1 VDVEVITLGLTY
13 LTELGLDDTELH
25 LNSVGCPAC
34 RPRHR
39 EELVAFLSGKLDCLC
54 RDCQNRYEVNP
65 LRVLDCKEERCQ
77 AETKDA
83 PVMVNFL
90 CDECRAHFATVQEQ
104 LTALEVGF
112 VLNPRLVRGLDY
124 YTKTAFEIM
133 HGALGAQNVLLGGG
147 RYDGLVEQC
156 GGDPTPGIGFGSG
169 IERALLVLEQTGRTL
184 SLAERRPVF
193 LAAVSDPE
201 QRQAQALALTLRR
214 AGVGV
219 EVDHKGRSL
228 KAQLRAAN
236 RLQAA
241 AAVFLREENLA
252 QGFVTLRQMDNGT
265 QEEVA
270 LEELVQRLKK
280 PGN

>member
-13 LTELGLDDTELH
+13 LSELGLDDTELH

-39 EELVAFLSGKLDCLC
+39 EELVAFLSGKLDRLC
-54 RDCQNRYEVNP
+54 RDCYHRSEVNP

-77 AETKDA
+77 AETADA
-83 PVMVNFL
+83 PVMVDFL
-90 CDECRAHFATVQEQ
+90 CDECREHFAAVQEQ
-104 LTALEVGF
+104 LTALGVEF

-124 YTKTAFEIM
+124 YTKTAFEVM

-156 GGDPTPGIGFGSG
+156 GGDTTPGIGFGSG

-184 SLAERRPVF
+184 PLAERRPVF
-193 LAAVSDPE
+193 LAAVSDAE
-201 QRQAQALALTLRR
+201 RRQAQALALRLRR

-219 EVDHKGRSL
+219 EIDHEGRSL

-270 LEELVQRLKK
+270 LEELSQRLKK
-280 PGN
+280 LGN